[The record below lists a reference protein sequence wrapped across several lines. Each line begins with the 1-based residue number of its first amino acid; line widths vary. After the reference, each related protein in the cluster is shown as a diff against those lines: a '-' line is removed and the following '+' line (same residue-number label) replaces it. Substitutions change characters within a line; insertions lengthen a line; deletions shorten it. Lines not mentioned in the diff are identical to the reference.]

1 MKQTILVIE
10 DEDNIRKIIADYFKA
25 KDFDVI
31 EAVDGKDG
39 ITKFEKEEVD
49 LVILDIMMP
58 LLDGWSVCRRI
69 RKKSN
74 TPIIML
80 TARTEEDDE
89 LMGFELKADDYIKK
103 PFSPAILVARAKAL
117 LERNKIK
124 EVDNLELKKPEN
136 KEVIIKED
144 IKLDISAR
152 ELYVDN
158 IRIELAPKEFDMLSY
173 LMQNEG
179 IVLSRDKILE
189 HVWGYDFY
197 GYTRT
202 VDNHVKKLRKALGD
216 KSFYIRTVFGVGYK
230 FEVTK

>member
-89 LMGFELKADDYIKK
+89 LMGFELKAD
-103 PFSPAILVARAKAL
+103 
-117 LERNKIK
+117 
-124 EVDNLELKKPEN
+124 NLELKKQED
-136 KEVIIKED
+136 KEIIIKED

-189 HVWGYDFY
+189 YVWGYDFY